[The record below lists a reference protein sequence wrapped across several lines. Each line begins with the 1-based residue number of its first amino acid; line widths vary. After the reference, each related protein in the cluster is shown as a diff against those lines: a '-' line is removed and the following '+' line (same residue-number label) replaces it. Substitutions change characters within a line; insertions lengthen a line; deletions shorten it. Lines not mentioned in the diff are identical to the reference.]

1 MAVKTSLLREKFIIK
16 TDEPVFNAEVQDVP
30 ATSNRMP
37 IRLQAGG
44 LEPEEYVVRAHNM
57 HSCARMAAQMLQD
70 YDKGGPLLNRVT
82 PYKWEEVWS
91 EVVNDFE
98 LAYNPER
105 WICVYYKGKPL
116 FEAGKRHPFLDV
128 VEQCDAVNK
137 TEDYDASLKLAED
150 AFMRAGKSISIGYD
164 SSVAIIANLQRD
176 EGRCGMILRGPE
188 RTTTFN
194 FVVEVK
200 KADIPINAPQCL
212 RTAASL
218 LEGIQLSFMIGVTH
232 EKLRREFITSSS
244 QEARKAREGR
254 RRLLQLNTSISA
266 LETNNTVR
274 YRPERPDFNRIIL
287 ETEKIAYKFVRDP
300 NEKDDVYID

>member
-1 MAVKTSLLREKFIIK
+1 MAFKTTLLREKFIIK
-16 TDEPVFNAEVQDVP
+16 TEEPVFNDEIKDTP
-30 ATSNRMP
+30 ASSNRMP
-37 IRLQAGG
+37 VYLQAGG

-57 HSCARMAAQMLQD
+57 HSCARMVAKMMQD

-82 PYKWEEVWS
+82 PYKWEDVWG

-98 LAYNPER
+98 LAYNPDR

-116 FEAGKRHPFLDV
+116 YEAGKRHPFLDV

-137 TEDYDASLKLAED
+137 TDDYDASLKLAED

-164 SSVAIIANLQRD
+164 SSVAIIANILKH
-176 EGRCGMILRGPE
+176 EGRCGMIFRGPE

-194 FVVEVK
+194 FVLEAK
-200 KADIPINAPQCL
+200 KESQPIDAPQVL
-212 RTAASL
+212 QTAACL

-232 EKLRREFITSSS
+232 EKLRREFINSGS

-266 LETNNTVR
+266 LETNNNVR

-287 ETEKIAYKFVRDP
+287 ETERIAHKLVRDP
-300 NEKDDVYID
+300 NDQDDAYID